1 MPQVRSCT
9 ADFEVGAREQG
20 VTGRN
25 IPEPLGASHHVK
37 SAAQFAAH
45 QRNLDRKS
53 TLGYCDKSLK
63 LLRK

>member
-45 QRNLDRKS
+45 LRLLWLQKN
-53 TLGYCDKSLK
+53 SLI
-63 LLRK
+63 RGSEG